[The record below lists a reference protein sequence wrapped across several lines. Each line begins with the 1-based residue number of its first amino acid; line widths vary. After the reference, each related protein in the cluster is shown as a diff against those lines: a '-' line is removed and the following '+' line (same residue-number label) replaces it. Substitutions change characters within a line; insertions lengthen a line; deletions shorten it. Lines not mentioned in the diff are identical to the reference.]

1 MNATIKTYQGNA
13 TVFFNGNAIDIRWD
27 GLEFDAQYEYA
38 EWVEEQLA
46 PIADADNYAEVRLSL
61 EIATDHL
68 RPSSA
73 RQRALDAVYEWDVYD
88 LDDMVVRAHDM
99 STHQWVECEPDG
111 DVHETE
117 EVDNNTSHWIDYPNK
132 EVACIYTICQERAG
146 VCNCDICTMYRHF
159 EDMDKEEFIERYS
172 EDDWNYCNEHSLD
185 DAILDFEHENDGL
198 NREDIREQMVDAIKG
213 IEYGYFD
220 DED

>member
-1 MNATIKTYQGNA
+1 MNATINTYQSNA
-13 TVFFNGNAIDIRWD
+13 TVFFNGNAIDISWD

-46 PIADADNYAEVRLSL
+46 PIADAGNYAEVRTNL

-73 RQRALDAVYEWDVYD
+73 RQRALDAVYEWDVDD

-117 EVDNNTSHWIDYPNK
+117 EADNNTSHWIDYPHK
-132 EVACIYTICQERAG
+132 QVATIYEICEESAG
-146 VCNCDICTMYRHF
+146 GCNCDICTMYEHF
-159 EDMDKEEFIERYS
+159 ADMDKDEFIEKYS
-172 EDDWNYCNEHSLD
+172 KEEWEYCNVVSFD
-185 DAILDFEHENDGL
+185 DAILEAERDNGGRTAEG
-198 NREDIREQMVDAIKG
+198 IREQMIDAIKE

-220 DED
+220 DEE